1 MRPSSRGRTRN
12 GSPSPEPLR
21 RSGAP
26 PYAASGAQAA
36 PMMEIGVYTFG
47 DLFPDP
53 VTGETRTPR
62 QKLRETVK
70 LAKLAEE
77 VGLDVFA
84 VGEHHRLDMA
94 ISSPP
99 VVL

>member
-1 MRPSSRGRTRN
+1 
-12 GSPSPEPLR
+12 
-21 RSGAP
+21 
-26 PYAASGAQAA
+26 
-36 PMMEIGVYTFG
+36 MELGVYTFG

-70 LAKLAEE
+70 LAQLADE

-94 ISSPP
+94 ISSPA
-99 VVL
+99 VVLAAVAEATQRIKLSPATT